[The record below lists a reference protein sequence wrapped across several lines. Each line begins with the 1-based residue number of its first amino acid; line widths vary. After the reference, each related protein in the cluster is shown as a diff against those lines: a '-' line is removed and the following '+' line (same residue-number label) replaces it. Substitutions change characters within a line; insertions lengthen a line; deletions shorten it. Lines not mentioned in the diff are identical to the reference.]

1 MTDAFAISSGISA
14 SPLVI
19 MWLPLKMAT
28 MLTKQYGAQ
37 LNMKAAIANT
47 VMRTNF
53 FMYNFCRS
61 WKLPLAEMSI
71 SRLRSNLK

>member
-1 MTDAFAISSGISA
+1 
-14 SPLVI
+14 
-19 MWLPLKMAT
+19 MAT

-61 WKLPLAEMSI
+61 WKLLLAEMSI